1 MKKGLWFCVY
11 RNISPAKSIYTHP
24 GNSSEPSKCK
34 ILLQGKSSVCLGV
47 SWQLPVCCLLLLL
60 FYFYQK
66 VVLLKFL
73 VRLGNLEKNV

>member
-47 SWQLPVCCLLLLL
+47 SWQLTVCCLLLLL
-60 FYFYQK
+60 FLSK
-66 VVLLKFL
+66 SGAAEVSS